1 MTILIKNGL
10 VVDPSQDIN
19 GQMDVVIKGRKIQ
32 GLYPAGKA
40 PKSEKTIDAT
50 DCIVIPGLVDMHTHL
65 REPGFEYKETIKTGT
80 LAAVRGGFTSVC
92 CMPNT
97 HPVNDSVAIT
107 ELIIERSKHGSC
119 DVFPIGA
126 ITIGQE
132 SESLTELE
140 ALIKAGCVAFSDD
153 GMPVTNSL
161 LMRRALEY
169 SKIFNV
175 PVIAHCE
182 DMKLSEGGAM
192 NEGFVSTILGLPG
205 IPKSAEETMVAR
217 DLSLCELTGGRLHI
231 AHVST
236 KGSVNLIRDARK
248 RGINVTAET
257 CPHYFTL
264 TDEALISYNTNL
276 KVNPPIRTKED
287 KEAIKE
293 GIKDGTIDVIAT
305 DHAPHHFD
313 DKNKEFDTAAFGISG
328 LETAFALSY
337 QLVEIGLIDLSQLI
351 KLMCITPSNI
361 MGFPKGTLKENS
373 DADITVIN
381 LNNKYKVDSLNFI
394 SKGKNSPFHKW
405 TLKGTIEKT
414 IVKGKVYDWTA
425 KKDDDGKRALIL

>member
-10 VVDPSQDIN
+10 VIDPSRDIN
-19 GQMDVVIKGRKIQ
+19 GQMDVVVKGRKIQ
-32 GLYPAGKA
+32 GVYPTGKG
-40 PKSEKTIDAT
+40 PRSEKIIDAT
-50 DCIVIPGLVDMHTHL
+50 DRIVIPGLVDMHTHL

-97 HPVNDSVAIT
+97 SPVNDSVAVT
-107 ELIIERSKHGSC
+107 ELILERAKHGSC
-119 DVFPIGA
+119 NVFPIGA
-126 ITIGQE
+126 ITIASE

-169 SKIFNV
+169 SNIFKV
-175 PVIAHCE
+175 PIISHCE

-205 IPKSAEETMVAR
+205 IPKAAEETMVAR

-236 KGSVNLIRDARK
+236 EGSVMLIRDAKK

-264 TDEALISYNTNL
+264 TDEALKNYDTNL
-276 KVNPPIRTKED
+276 KVNPPIRTAED
-287 KEAIKE
+287 KEAIKM

-313 DKNKEFDTAAFGISG
+313 DKNREFDNAAFGISG

-337 QLVEIGLIDLSQLI
+337 QLVESGLIDMNQLI
-351 KLMCITPSNI
+351 KLMCLTPSNI
-361 MGFPKGTLKENS
+361 MGFSKGTLKEDS
-373 DADITVIN
+373 DADITIIN
-381 LNNKYKVDSLNFI
+381 LNKKYKVDSLNFI
-394 SKGKNSPFHKW
+394 SKGKNSPFNEW
-405 TLKGTIEKT
+405 TLKGTVEKT
-414 IVKGKVYDWTA
+414 LVNGKVHDWTE
-425 KKDDDGKRALIL
+425 

>member
-10 VVDPSQDIN
+10 VIDPSQDIKKH
-19 GQMDVVIKGRKIQ
+19 MDILVKGRKIR
-32 GLYPAGKA
+32 GIYPKGKG
-40 PKSEKTIDAT
+40 PKCEKIIDAA
-50 DCIVIPGLVDMHTHL
+50 DCIVTPGLVDMHTHL

-97 HPVNDSVAIT
+97 DPINDSVAVT
-107 ELIIERSKHGSC
+107 ELILERSKHGSC

-126 ITIGQE
+126 ITIGQK

-169 SKIFNV
+169 SKIFNL

-236 KGSVNLIRDARK
+236 KGSVKLIRDAK
-248 RGINVTAET
+248 KHGINVTAET
-257 CPHYFTL
+257 CPHYFSL
-264 TDEALISYNTNL
+264 TDEALINYNTNL
-276 KVNPPIRTKED
+276 KVNPPIRTAED

-313 DKNKEFDTAAFGISG
+313 DKNKEFDNAAFGISG

-337 QLVEIGLIDLSQLI
+337 QLVEIGLIDINQLV
-351 KLMCITPSNI
+351 KSMCLTPSNI
-361 MGFPKGTLKENS
+361 MGLSTGTLKENS
-373 DADITVIN
+373 DANIAVIN
-381 LNNKYKVDSLNFI
+381 LNNKYKVDSLNFL
-394 SKGKNSPFHKW
+394 SKGKNSPFNNW
-405 TLKGTIEKT
+405 TLKGTIEQT
-414 IVKGKVYDWTA
+414 IVRGKVYDWTEQKTE
-425 KKDDDGKRALIL
+425 KKR

>member
-1 MTILIKNGL
+1 MTILIKNGT
-10 VVDPSQDIN
+10 VIDPSQDIN
-19 GQMDVVIKGRKIQ
+19 GQMDIVVKGRKIQ
-32 GLYPAGKA
+32 GIYPKGKGTG
-40 PKSEKTIDAT
+40 SEKTIDAT

-80 LAAVRGGFTSVC
+80 LAAVRGGFTAVC

-97 HPVNDSVAIT
+97 DPINDSISVT
-107 ELIIERSKHGSC
+107 ELILERSKQGSC

-126 ITIGQE
+126 ITIASE

-205 IPKSAEETMVAR
+205 IPKAAEETMVAR

-236 KGSVNLIRDARK
+236 EGSVNLLRDAKK

-257 CPHYFTL
+257 CPHYFSL
-264 TDEALISYNTNL
+264 TDETLISYDTNL
-276 KVNPPIRTKED
+276 KVNPPIRAASD
-287 KEAIKE
+287 RDAIKE
-293 GIKDGTIDVIAT
+293 GLRDGTIDVIAT

-313 DKNKEFDTAAFGISG
+313 DKNKEFDNAAFGISG

-337 QLVEIGLIDLSQLI
+337 QLVELGIIDLSQLV
-351 KLMCITPSNI
+351 KLMCLTPSNI
-361 MGFPKGTLKENS
+361 MGFSKGTLKDNS

-381 LNNKYKVDSLNFI
+381 INNKYKVDSSKFL
-394 SKGKNSPFHKW
+394 SKGKNSPFNKW

-414 IVKGKVYDWTA
+414 IVKGKVYDW
-425 KKDDDGKRALIL
+425 KEIR